1 MFLQNRC
8 YSDVPLLVVYNLCC
22 DLLLGKDFMRQHEA
36 VKFLFRGTGIAVE
49 IKGHPKHCAVARVGT
64 NPPSLFPNLA
74 ANCKPI
80 VVQSRQ
86 YSKEDRTFI
95 ESEVRRLSAEG
106 IIAESV
112 SPCRAQVLIV
122 KDREAGKKRLCV
134 DYSECEFV
142 YRTGRVSAA
151 EII

>member
-1 MFLQNRC
+1 
-8 YSDVPLLVVYNLCC
+8 
-22 DLLLGKDFMRQHEA
+22 MRQHEA